1 MTKFANAL
9 LSLRLFFAFNLHL
22 DKWSTSLLL
31 RKGNVLLVESSCASP
46 PYFVDGEPLFEPR
59 PIPDERMA
67 YGSYAS
73 SSSNELSFEL
83 LLLTVPYVDAP
94 WVIDFF
100 SAILAFFLSFT
111 NFVFT
116 RRFYE
121 YDDSLFILNYIYT
134 RSIDDVRTTTI
145 LLFTLS
151 AFVGVNEVRVLLLI
165 YIAEMIKE
173 IGRGLFFFYFGV

>member
-1 MTKFANAL
+1 MTKFASAL
-9 LSLRLFFAFNLHL
+9 LSLRFFFAFNLHL

-116 RRFYE
+116 MIL
-121 YDDSLFILNYIYT
+121 YDFTN
-134 RSIDDVRTTTI
+134 TTI
-145 LLFTLS
+145 LYLYLIIYTLARS
-151 AFVGVNEVRVLLLI
+151 T
-165 YIAEMIKE
+165 M
-173 IGRGLFFFYFGV
+173 